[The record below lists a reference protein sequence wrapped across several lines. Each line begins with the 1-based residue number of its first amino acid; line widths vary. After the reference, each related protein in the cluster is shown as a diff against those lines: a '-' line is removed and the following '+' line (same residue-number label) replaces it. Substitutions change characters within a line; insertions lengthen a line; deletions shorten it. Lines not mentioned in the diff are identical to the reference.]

1 MKLKKLEVLSK
12 EEIET
17 ITSSALRILETIGIK
32 IDDDKTRKI
41 CEEKGAIFDGLSSF
55 CHDWDSS

>member
-32 IDDDKTRKI
+32 IDDEKTASRI
-41 CEEKGAIFDGLSSF
+41 ISTDFLSF
-55 CHDWDSS
+55 IL